1 MAVDL
6 SMNVLII
13 DDHRTMLRIIRGQLK
28 QLGFHEIDEAQDGGQ
43 ALRKLRAA
51 DYGLVLSDWNMDPMS
66 GYELLKEIRA
76 DQILKKTPFIMVT
89 AESSTDNVVAA
100 KKAGVNNYIIK
111 PFNADT
117 LKSKI
122 VAVLGAF

>member
-1 MAVDL
+1 MAVVL
-6 SMNVLII
+6 SMKVLII

-28 QLGFHEIDEAQDGGQ
+28 QLGFENIDEALNGGE
-43 ALRKLRAA
+43 ALSKLRGGEF
-51 DYGLVLSDWNMDPMS
+51 GLVLSDWNMTPMS

-76 DQILKKTPFIMVT
+76 DQILKSLPFIMVT
-89 AESSTDNVVAA
+89 AESSTEHVVAA

-117 LKSKI
+117 LKTKI
-122 VAVLGAF
+122 STVLGDF